1 MPDKEIKEI
10 DADKTNQDKISH
22 NKSLFE
28 TSEDPLDTVVID
40 RDKEDADVEHFQK
53 TGDLQV
59 LEDVYK
65 QRIPTLRFWANK
77 HYYPGLTFSVEDL
90 FEDLSVVFVKAA
102 EKYIRSRGAFNTCL
116 YTFLDNR
123 LKNIKNSRHAKKRLP
138 DEYVGPAIGMI
149 LSLDYSYNA
158 TDGSEV
164 TLKDVIPSSD
174 SQDNDYILND
184 TYFDETLNVLSKDN
198 EQFKEFL
205 KKIGE
210 GNSLVALMKEY
221 KTRQGTLKITQEQAS
236 RFGNR
241 KCTKLVSDLIKEHV
255 NDDFKLLGYEI
266 EGTNRL
272 KYEVELN
279 KTKETDKFMK
289 SLREIR
295 KNKDFYKRKLE
306 YIS

>member
-1 MPDKEIKEI
+1 MSDTKL
-10 DADKTNQDKISH
+10 DDKTKN
-22 NKSLFE
+22 NKFI
-28 TSEDPLDTVVID
+28 TDVSEDEFDTVVID
-40 RDKEDADVEHFQK
+40 RDKEDADVEYFQK
-53 TGDLQV
+53 TGDLKV

-65 QRIPTLRFWANK
+65 QRIPTIRFWANK

-138 DEYVGPAIGMI
+138 EDYNGPAVGMI

-174 SQDNDYILND
+174 SNDKDYILND
-184 TYFDETLNVLSKDN
+184 TLNVLSKDN
-198 EQFKEFL
+198 DQFKEFL

-210 GNSLVALMKEY
+210 GSSLVALMKEY
-221 KTRQGTLKITQEQAS
+221 KTRQGTLKITQEQAN

-241 KCTKLVSDLIKEHV
+241 KCTKMVADLIKEHV

-289 SLREIR
+289 SLRELR

-306 YIS
+306 YIR